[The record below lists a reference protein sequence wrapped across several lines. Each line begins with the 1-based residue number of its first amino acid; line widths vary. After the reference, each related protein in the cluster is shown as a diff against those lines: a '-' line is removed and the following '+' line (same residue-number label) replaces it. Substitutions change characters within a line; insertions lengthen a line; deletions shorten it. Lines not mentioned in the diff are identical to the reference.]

1 VQAKCHEVLR
11 DIEAELKG
19 EIMTGVLAL
28 VSPGFFDKLI
38 GHSKGEEIYIP
49 PLLRLMLSLPNPLR
63 DDSAVCNPA
72 SVATCPLPVPKV
84 ML

>member
-11 DIEAELKG
+11 DTEAELKG

-38 GHSKGEEIYIP
+38 GHSKGEEIYK
-49 PLLRLMLSLPNPLR
+49 NFTATGGQPLR
-63 DDSAVCNPA
+63 EESRTLKKQIQDLQRD
-72 SVATCPLPVPKV
+72 
-84 ML
+84 